1 MQLKS
6 FQNAGIKRVLIETFA
21 PFLLLYVLMLLW
33 QVRTFYELVW
43 MYILTF
49 VPEFWMSVWPAY
61 RFKKVENAKESLALW
76 AKFLIPYLT
85 GVFCFEWIMEW
96 LLKRL
101 PVFKEYPVLL
111 PDNQEVYT
119 DYVWILA
126 IALFI
131 LVAFRLIFFLL
142 GAIWEW
148 ASGRLVRQIT
158 LSHVNLFLFL
168 VFSLVSSLVFY
179 TVTTYIPKVVRG
191 ENETVQVAR
200 WASYMMENPRLQSSL
215 PEWIRQVEST
225 AWNEWIFRWSPY
237 QVERYWTIYNR
248 KGELVADSTYPFLK
262 EALISQAAHHE
273 EKAFIREV
281 LKTQKLISI
290 PLKSGSRYMT
300 AAPVYGHDGR
310 ILGVVNQM
318 IRFDDFF
325 YVDAVVLT
333 MFFSFLLSIPLILL
347 TVLLAFVIALP
358 FSYLHARFVTRRIVQ
373 VGEAAKAWSRGELA
387 FRIRDEQIDEL
398 GILSRQ
404 LNQLAGSLEETT
416 HKLHNEKR
424 QVESLLK
431 SKQEFVANVS
441 HELRNPLAI
450 IQGYV
455 EQLHMQDPWKKT
467 KEVRILKREVTRL
480 QKMIDDL
487 FVIATE
493 DEKKSLA
500 SFLQPEKTQVDGLI
514 KQSHETF
521 SRIAW
526 QSKKVS
532 ILLEIEPELPLVRVD
547 RKRLSQMLDNLIRNA
562 LRFTPSGS
570 MIKLSARSAGNHCV
584 IEVQD
589 TGMGI
594 SEDELPYIF
603 ERYYQGK
610 TGGREHGAGLGLALV
625 KEWVEAMG
633 GKIEVESKANHG
645 TLFRLCFPAIDS
657 E

>member
-1 MQLKS
+1 MQLNS
-6 FQNAGIKRVLIETFA
+6 FQKAGIRRVFFETFS
-21 PFLLLYVLMLLW
+21 PFLLLYVIM
-33 QVRTFYELVW
+33 LVW
-43 MYILTF
+43 RVHTFHDLIWLYILTF
-49 VPEFWMSVWPAY
+49 IPEFWMSVWPAY
-61 RFKKVENAKESLALW
+61 RFKKGKTIKECWALW
-76 AKFLIPYLT
+76 GSFLVPYLA

-96 LLKRL
+96 LLKQM
-101 PVFKEYPVLL
+101 PVFKVYPALL
-111 PDNQEVYT
+111 LDDQEVYM
-119 DYVWILA
+119 DYVLILI
-126 IALFI
+126 IALGI
-131 LVAFRLIFFLL
+131 LVAFRLIFNLL
-142 GAIWEW
+142 GAIWKW
-148 ASGRLVRQIT
+148 ASRKLMRQIT

-179 TVTTYIPKVVRG
+179 TITTYIPKVVRG

-215 PEWIRQVEST
+215 PEWIEQVEST
-225 AWNEWIFRWSPY
+225 SWNQWIFKWFPY
-237 QVERYWTIYNR
+237 QVERHWTIYNQ
-248 KGELVADSTYPFLK
+248 KGDILADSAHPFLK
-262 EALISQAAHHE
+262 ERFFSQAAHQE
-273 EKAFIREV
+273 EKEFIREV
-281 LKTQKLISI
+281 LKTQKLSSI

-300 AAPVYGHDGR
+300 AAPIYGQNGQ

-325 YVDAVVLT
+325 YVDAVVLI

-347 TVLLAFVIALP
+347 TVLLAFIIALP
-358 FSYLHARFVTRRIVQ
+358 LSYLHARFVTKRIVQ
-373 VGEAAKAWSRGELA
+373 VGKAAKAWSRGNLS
-387 FRIRDEQIDEL
+387 FRICDGQMDEL

-416 HKLHNEKR
+416 QNLHNEKR
-424 QVESLLK
+424 QVESLLR

-455 EQLHMQDPWKKT
+455 EQLHLQDPWKET
-467 KEVRILKREVTRL
+467 KEVQILKREVTRL

-487 FVIATE
+487 FAIATE

-500 SFLQPEKTQVDGLI
+500 SYLQLEKTHVTGLV
-514 KQSHETF
+514 KQTHETF

-526 QSKKVS
+526 KSKKVS
-532 ILLEIEPELPLVRVD
+532 ILLEIEPDLPPVRVD
-547 RKRLSQMLDNLIRNA
+547 RKRLSQMLDNLVRNA
-562 LRFTPSGS
+562 LRFTPNGS
-570 MIKLSARSAGNHCV
+570 MIKLSARSVEEECV

-610 TGGREHGAGLGLALV
+610 TKKQQHGAGLGLALV

-633 GKIEVESKANHG
+633 GKIEVESKANQG
-645 TLFRLCFPAIDS
+645 TLFRLCFPIIDS
-657 E
+657 K

>member
-1 MQLKS
+1 MAVETVARFQRISGS
-6 FQNAGIKRVLIETFA
+6 FAGQSGSLYGLCLDFGHCA
-21 PFLLLYVLMLLW
+21 FHLGCLPPDLFL
-33 QVRTFYELVW
+33 
-43 MYILTF
+43 
-49 VPEFWMSVWPAY
+49 P
-61 RFKKVENAKESLALW
+61 
-76 AKFLIPYLT
+76 
-85 GVFCFEWIMEW
+85 GCH
-96 LLKRL
+96 
-101 PVFKEYPVLL
+101 
-111 PDNQEVYT
+111 
-119 DYVWILA
+119 
-126 IALFI
+126 
-131 LVAFRLIFFLL
+131 L
-142 GAIWEW
+142 GMGIR
-148 ASGRLVRQIT
+148 RLVRQIT

-168 VFSLVSSLVFY
+168 VFSLFLLLFF
-179 TVTTYIPKVVRG
+179 IPSPPISRKWSGAKMKRFKSPL
-191 ENETVQVAR
+191 
-200 WASYMMENPRLQSSL
+200 ASYMMENPRLQSSL

-225 AWNEWIFRWSPY
+225 AWNDWIFRWSPY
-237 QVERYWTIYNR
+237 QVERYWTIYNQ

-281 LKTQKLISI
+281 LKTQKMISI

-300 AAPVYGHDGR
+300 AAPIYGHDGQ

-358 FSYLHARFVTRRIVQ
+358 FSYLHARFVTRRVVQ
-373 VGEAAKAWSRGELA
+373 VGEAAKAWSRGDLA

-416 HKLHNEKR
+416 QKLHNEKR
-424 QVESLLK
+424 QVESLLR

-455 EQLHMQDPWKKT
+455 EQLHMHDPWKET
-467 KEVRILKREVTRL
+467 KEVQILKREVTRL
-480 QKMIDDL
+480 QRMIDDL

-500 SFLQPEKTQVDGLI
+500 SFLQPETTQVAGLI

-521 SRIAW
+521 SQIAW

-532 ILLEIEPELPLVRVD
+532 ILLEIEPKLPLIRVD

-570 MIKLSARSAGNHCV
+570 MIKLSARPAGNHCV

-625 KEWVEAMG
+625 KESG
-633 GKIEVESKANHG
+633 GGRWAEKLKWKARPIKA
-645 TLFRLCFPAIDS
+645 LWFAFVFL
-657 E
+657 